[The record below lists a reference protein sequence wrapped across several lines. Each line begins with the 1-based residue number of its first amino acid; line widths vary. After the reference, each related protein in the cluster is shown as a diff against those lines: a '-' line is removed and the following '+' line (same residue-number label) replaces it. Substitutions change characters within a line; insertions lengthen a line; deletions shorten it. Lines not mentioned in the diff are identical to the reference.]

1 MPERKRHDINIGQNP
16 NILGLPF
23 VWAIFNIAFV
33 FIFVLISFFG
43 GGFKVLIIPII
54 IVVISYQYNKN
65 KKISKVSK
73 IVNPNILLNSIIIN
87 SLYED
92 K

>member
-1 MPERKRHDINIGQNP
+1 MPERTRHNINIGQNP

-23 VWAIFNIAFV
+23 IWGIFNAASI
-33 FIFVLISFFG
+33 FIFVLIAFFG

-54 IVVISYQYNKN
+54 ISIISYQYNKN

-73 IVNPNILLNSIIIN
+73 FINPNILLNSIIIN